1 MCQTWRHKCRTC
13 GEAWLC
19 NYPMECVLVVD
30 AQCSWCLGKLM
41 KNDDEFGNGAHIG
54 FYDTE
59 GEAERLAETMKKR
72 LEKESE

>member
-1 MCQTWRHKCRTC
+1 M
-13 GEAWLC
+13 
-19 NYPMECVLVVD
+19 VD